1 MSLDPTKTA
10 KKAKSHPDEGLQP
23 ARCFAIIDL
32 GIQQGS
38 YKGVPTEPQPE
49 VMICWELTKFMRTYK
64 EEEGPV
70 PAIQMQ
76 KYTFSNGKKAKLPKV
91 MKSWA
96 QLKKELEVLN
106 LKPYL
111 GQYCMLNI
119 EHSAD
124 GEYANISGNGTG
136 VNPFMKE
143 IAKPKAHFENIWF
156 DLDNFS
162 WELFNKLPQYPQKL
176 IQKSE
181 NWSAILKKYPQ
192 PIGQGVSTSDEDSVQ
207 VLDDDAPSF

>member
-1 MSLDPTKTA
+1 MSLDPKKTA
-10 KKAKSHPDEGLQP
+10 KIARKLPEEGLQE

-38 YKGVPTEPQPE
+38 YKGQPTEPQPE
-49 VMICWELTKFMRTYK
+49 VMLCWELTKFMNTYK
-64 EEEGPV
+64 EEDGPV
-70 PAIQMQ
+70 PATIMQ

-91 MKSWA
+91 LKSWG
-96 QLKKELEVLN
+96 QVKKELEVLN

-119 EHSAD
+119 EHTANGD
-124 GEYANISGNGTG
+124 YANISGNGTG
-136 VNPFMKE
+136 VNPFMAQLK
-143 IAKPKAHFENIWF
+143 KPKPFYDNIWF
-156 DLDNFS
+156 DLDQFS

-181 NWSAILKKYPQ
+181 NWPAILKQHPA
-192 PIGQGVSTSDEDSVQ
+192 PVGQGVTAEQEEVQ
-207 VLDDDAPSF
+207 VLDDDTPNF